1 MVRQQAGSI
10 MIGPDSVG
18 YKISSEARV
27 FGGDHLTATDVA
39 VAGGWVS
46 DIGDAKAVSDID
58 TSLVDAAQNRIRSM
72 MERVMDSMKTSSKDI
87 PVYLVG
93 GGAFLIPADL
103 AGISKV
109 HRFAHYQCANA
120 VGAAIAQVAGEVDVV
135 LDIANTSMKEAQ
147 NEVERMAMTRADKQG
162 AKLGTIKIVESEAI
176 PIAYTA
182 GRCRFFAK
190 AAGEWVGSQFG
201 TAGLENFATEP
212 SAIIQNERIC
222 LGQTDTDVDAQ
233 YIGTYRPEVKGGV
246 WSLSA
251 LDLEF
256 IAIGTYILGC
266 GGGGDPSHAYLAAR
280 EMVRAG
286 HTIKVVQLGSLD
298 PTALCGWGGYL
309 GSPEVTAERLFGN
322 E

>member
-1 MVRQQAGSI
+1 
-10 MIGPDSVG
+10 
-18 YKISSEARV
+18 
-27 FGGDHLTATDVA
+27 
-39 VAGGWVS
+39 
-46 DIGDAKAVSDID
+46 
-58 TSLVDAAQNRIRSM
+58 M

-93 GGAFLIPADL
+93 GGAFLVPTDL
-103 AGISKV
+103 NGVSKV
-109 HRFAHYQCANA
+109 HRFPHYQCANA

-135 LDIANTSMKEAQ
+135 LDIANTTMKEAQ
-147 NEVERMAMTRADKQG
+147 REVERMAVARAEKQG
-162 AKLGTIKIVESEAI
+162 AKPGTIKVVESEAI

-190 AAGEWVGSQFG
+190 AAGEWVGFDSNN
-201 TAGLENFATEP
+201 AELESLAAQATSP
-212 SAIIQNERIC
+212 VMNERRS
-222 LGQTDTDVDAQ
+222 LGQTDIDVDAS
-233 YIGTYRPEVKGGV
+233 YIEAYRPDVRGGV

-266 GGGGDPSHAYLAAR
+266 GGGGDPSHAFLAAR

-286 HTIKVVQLGSLD
+286 HTIKVIQLGSLD
-298 PTALCGWGGYL
+298 SQSLCGWGGYL